1 MGLLRKLFLTREI
14 ISRTGVVHFRR
25 YRLLKTP
32 IMRLYL
38 HQILESDKDGDLHCH
53 PWSFVSLI
61 LKGHYVERRPDDV
74 LTQCKPGT
82 IFHRKA
88 TDVHCIDEVVKPTW
102 TFVSAYGKRREWG
115 YQTEY
120 GWVDNETYRR
130 VKNASRRI
138 AQEKNETK

>member
-88 TDVHCIDEVVKPTW
+88 TEKYLNW
-102 TFVSAYGKRREWG
+102 M
-115 YQTEY
+115 
-120 GWVDNETYRR
+120 
-130 VKNASRRI
+130 
-138 AQEKNETK
+138 EKNEK